1 MIDLYLKFADKAEAE
16 KVLLPMF
23 GVDTDD
29 GQRVLGQGSHEWA
42 LDVIGD
48 VHKPTGKKIKVK
60 MDESSKELVDQD
72 EMVKSSGYH
81 VNIRLVNGD
90 APKKLDKYR
99 VHPAQLK
106 RVWA

>member
-1 MIDLYLKFADKAEAE
+1 MIDLYLKFADKGEAE

-29 GQRVLGQGSHEWA
+29 GQRVLGQGSHDWA

-60 MDESSKELVDQD
+60 MDVDSKELVEQD
-72 EMVKSSGYH
+72 EMVKSAGFH
-81 VNIRLVNGD
+81 VNLRLMKDDV
-90 APKKLDKYR
+90 PKKLDKYR
-99 VHPAQLK
+99 VYPAQLK